1 VRIADPRLRD
11 ARAYA
16 FASVH
21 ATALRLWAL
30 RRMKRHLGPN
40 QYRRELRDI
49 RANASEINRAILL
62 SEGLR

>member
-1 VRIADPRLRD
+1 VRISDPQLRD

-21 ATALRLWAL
+21 AAAMRLWTL
-30 RRMKRHLGPN
+30 RRMRRHLGPN

-49 RANASEINRAILL
+49 RSNAPEINRAILR
-62 SEGLR
+62 SEGVL